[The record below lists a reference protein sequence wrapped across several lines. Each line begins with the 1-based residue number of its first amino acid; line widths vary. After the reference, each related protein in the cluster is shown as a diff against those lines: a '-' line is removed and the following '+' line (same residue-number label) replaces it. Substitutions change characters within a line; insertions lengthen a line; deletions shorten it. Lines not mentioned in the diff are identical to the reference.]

1 MPETDNITLEKK
13 IQKTPG
19 NPPFPG
25 KCSRSFFRWSGL
37 HIFAESCTGNTWR
50 QSYGHY
56 RMSMLLHRQRT
67 ERNARFLPGKSHLPG
82 DMQDQRIRHPGV
94 PSESAGPLLYLQKSH
109 LYQTLG
115 SCKARHMNMIVEGS
129 NMDDLGDYRPGK
141 RAIQELGVRSPL
153 QEAGLYKEEIRELS
167 KDMNLPTWNKPSFAC
182 LASRFVYGEPIT
194 EEKLHMVDQAEQ
206 FLMDLGFHQFRVRI
220 HGTMARIEVPAEEI
234 LKIADNETRRSW
246 KQSTKN

>member
-1 MPETDNITLEKK
+1 MSIRTDLKITDSDPAKIRFYKYEVTEHMPATDNITLRKK

-19 NPPFPG
+19 NPPFPW

-94 PSESAGPLLYLQKSH
+94 PPESAGPMLYLQKKPS
-109 LYQTLG
+109 LP
-115 SCKARHMNMIVEGS
+115 
-129 NMDDLGDYRPGK
+129 DFGK
-141 RAIQELGVRSPL
+141 LQRRAI
-153 QEAGLYKEEIRELS
+153 
-167 KDMNLPTWNKPSFAC
+167 
-182 LASRFVYGEPIT
+182 
-194 EEKLHMVDQAEQ
+194 
-206 FLMDLGFHQFRVRI
+206 
-220 HGTMARIEVPAEEI
+220 
-234 LKIADNETRRSW
+234 
-246 KQSTKN
+246 